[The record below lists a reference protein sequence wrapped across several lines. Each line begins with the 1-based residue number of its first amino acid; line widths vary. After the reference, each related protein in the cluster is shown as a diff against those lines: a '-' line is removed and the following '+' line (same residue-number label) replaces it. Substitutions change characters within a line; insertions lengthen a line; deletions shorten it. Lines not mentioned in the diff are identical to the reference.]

1 MRLLIYLSRTGACSR
16 RKALD
21 FIKLGR
27 VSVNA
32 KKVTEPSFSV
42 CDTDQITLDGKP
54 VILKKHV
61 YVLLNKPKGVVT
73 SVADKF
79 AEKTVLDFMPKN
91 LKYLFPVGRLD
102 KDTTGLLLLTND
114 GDLSYRLMHPSFEVD
129 KIYEVVLDKKLLPCD
144 KDILEKGVMLEGKKT
159 APCVISK
166 SGVLKLEI
174 TIHEGRKRQIRRM
187 FSARGYKVVDLCRL
201 RQGPLSLKGLKVGSW
216 RFLEQKEVAQLY
228 HLIGLKRVLSA

>member
-1 MRLLIYLSRTGACSR
+1 MRLLIFLSRTGACSR

-42 CDTDQITLDGKP
+42 CDTDQIALDGKS
-54 VILKKHV
+54 VTLKKHV

-79 AEKTVLDFMPKN
+79 AEKTVLDLMPEN

-114 GDLSYRLMHPSFEVD
+114 GDLSYRLTHPSFEVD
-129 KIYEVVLDKKLLPCD
+129 KIYEVVLNKKLLPSD
-144 KDILEKGVMLEGKKT
+144 KEFLERGVVLDGKKT
-159 APCVISK
+159 SPCVISK
-166 SGVLKLEI
+166 SGAIQFEM

-187 FSARGYKVVDLCRL
+187 FSKKGYEVVDLCRL
-201 RQGPLSLKGLKVGSW
+201 HQGPLNLRGLKVGAW
-216 RFLEQKEVAQLY
+216 RFLERTEVAQLY
-228 HLIGLKRVLSA
+228 RLMGLSRNTSA